1 MNNYYTVEPTQQ
13 IQGASYGLWQPQG
26 LINNKI
32 QVDTGINS
40 NWNYRQYMQKNAK
53 DIMKFNTMQSINDSG
68 NNPYTILNTR
78 PTENTPHLYRSLH
91 DTSNPPYGFR
101 DSDLRQEFL
110 SKQQLKARMISPS
123 IPTNFI

>member
-13 IQGASYGLWQPQG
+13 IQGPSYGLWQPQG

-101 DSDLRQEFL
+101 ESDLRQEFL
-110 SKQQLKARMISPS
+110 AKQQLKARMISPS

>member
-1 MNNYYTVEPTQQ
+1 MNNYYTIEPTQQ
-13 IQGASYGLWQPQG
+13 IHGSSYGLWQPQG

-32 QVDTGINS
+32 RVDSGINS

-78 PTENTPHLYRSLH
+78 PTENTPHLYSSLH

-101 DSDLRQEFL
+101 DSDLMQDFL
-110 SKQQLKARMISPS
+110 TKQQIKARMISPS
-123 IPTNFI
+123 IHTNFI